1 MIRQKI
7 KVSFLLSFLLL
18 TTCLATRAQSN
29 RISKKITIEW
39 KEDLPY
45 LNEVR
50 NNDNEQLT
58 ILSTEEGSKL
68 VFQFPIGAFNGLK
81 YNLTNLAWESNLAG
95 NPDLYI
101 ENNGNIAIASKVKYG
116 VIEIPLEQKD
126 NFNTYRLSSFNLGIT
141 LFKTASVAN
150 NRSSSVD
157 NSVLR
162 SGDWYKFGIEKT
174 GVYKLSYEF
183 LKSLGLDVDNI
194 PTNSYSVFG
203 QNGGMLPKL
212 AGTERVDDLQ
222 EIPISVL
229 SSSTVLKPG
238 DYLIFYGE
246 GPHKWRFNDSQD
258 KFIHE
263 KHLYADYKT
272 YFITPNQGSGK
283 RVGNIN
289 SVAGTAEATYTNFN
303 DYVFVEEDLVNL
315 NQSGSDWLG
324 DEFNNFNNIK
334 SYTFELPNLIGSQP
348 SILDARLVA
357 RASSSSSFE
366 IGYNGNTITTLP
378 INGVDLDNYL
388 GTVASASTRSRSF
401 NTSGSQIKLD
411 VTYNQPNGQALG
423 WLDYLALNVTRE
435 LNLTESNMAFRV
447 IDSKDRALV
456 NYQIKNVNSATKIW
470 EVNDLFNIKNVNFD
484 VSGSTASFKAVGNRI
499 NEYVAFNDVRLEP
512 IAIGKINNQN
522 LHGLPKADMIIVTR
536 QALLQPANELAAF
549 HQEKDGL
556 ISHVVTIDQV
566 YNEFS
571 SGTNDITAIRDF
583 LKMFYDR
590 SDDYPKYVLLFGDGT
605 FNNKELGDYFVPT
618 FQSNETLATLYTYVA
633 DDFFVFLDDTEGD
646 DIDGTTNRL
655 DMAIGRIP
663 ADNLSKAN
671 IAVQKIKRYYDQSSF
686 GNWRKVGTYIADDE
700 DFNLHLRDAED
711 NSNQFIADNPSMN
724 IVKIYLDAYNQVAG
738 SGGGTYPDVNNA
750 INKQIFKGT
759 LFLNYIGHGGTNGL
773 AEEGVITLNDIASWN
788 NPNKLTLIISAT
800 CEFTRYDNMG
810 IYSAG
815 ERAFFKE
822 DGGAIALVTTV
833 RVVFASKNKRMNESF
848 MNAMT
853 EAARDK
859 TMTLGDIIKQAK
871 NNSATQDDGNR
882 KFTLIGDPA
891 LRLAFPDFKVQTT
904 KINEDDYVYVGNVLQ
919 TDTLK
924 ALTKVT
930 IEGET
935 RDVNGQVMTDF
946 NGFVYPTVYDKI
958 KTISTL
964 ANDENSSVANFDIQD
979 NIIYSGKVQAIN
991 GRFTY
996 TFVVPKD
1003 INYTIG
1009 EGKISYYAHNEFI
1022 DGCGN
1027 DTAMVGG
1034 GGQLDS
1040 NSIDNDPPRVE
1051 VFIDDETWISGDFT
1065 DENPD
1070 LLINLFDENGI
1081 NTVGSGIGHD
1091 IEAVIDNDNQN
1102 SINLN
1107 DFYESDLNS
1116 YQSGKILYPLAL
1128 IPPGTHDVKVKAWD
1142 VYNNSGEGF
1151 TEFVV
1156 ADNAELALEHV
1167 LNYPNPFTTS
1177 TNFIFEHNR
1186 KGDVL
1191 DVRIQVFTVSG
1202 RLVKTLQETATS
1214 ETRNVQI
1221 PWDGLDDYGDKIG
1234 KGVYIYKVS
1243 LKDSS
1248 GDKVEQYQKLV
1259 LLR

>member
-1 MIRQKI
+1 MRL
-7 KVSFLLSFLLL
+7 FLTFLFL
-18 TTCLATRAQSN
+18 TTCFSGYAQSN
-29 RISKKITIEW
+29 RITKKITIEW
-39 KEDLPY
+39 EDDLPY
-45 LNEVR
+45 LQQVQS
-50 NNDNEQLT
+50 NDNEQLT
-58 ILSTEEGSKL
+58 ILQLKDGAKL
-68 VFQFPIGAFNGLK
+68 VYQFPIGQFNGLK
-81 YNLTNLAWESNLAG
+81 YSLNHLIWEDNQAG
-95 NPDLYI
+95 SSDKFTSQ
-101 ENNGNIAIASKVKYG
+101 NGQVAIASKNKFG

-126 NFNTYRLSSFNLGIT
+126 NFNTYQLSSFDLNIT
-141 LFKTASVAN
+141 LYKTASTAG
-150 NRSSSVD
+150 NRRNSVD
-157 NSVLR
+157 HSVLR
-162 SGDWYKFGIEKT
+162 TGDWYKFGIEKT
-174 GVYKLSYEF
+174 GVYKLSYDF

-194 PTNSYSVFG
+194 PVNSYSVFG

-212 AGTERVDDLQ
+212 AGTERVDDLL
-222 EIPISVL
+222 EIPIRVVA
-229 SSSTVLKPG
+229 SSTVLRPG

-246 GPHKWRFNDSQD
+246 GPHRWIFNDGQD
-258 KFIHE
+258 KFNHE
-263 KHLYADYKT
+263 KHLYADAKT
-272 YFITPNQGSGK
+272 YFITPNQGNGK
-283 RVGNIN
+283 RVPNTN
-289 SVAGTAEATYTNFN
+289 SIPGSATATYTTFN
-303 DYVFVEEDLVNL
+303 DHVFVEDDLVNL

-324 DEFNNFNNIK
+324 DEFNNFNNSK
-334 SYTFELPNLIGSQP
+334 TYTFDLPNLVSTP
-348 SILDARLVA
+348 SAILDTRVVA
-357 RASSSSSFE
+357 RASSSSSFQFN
-366 IGYNGNTITTLP
+366 YNGTSLTSIGV
-378 INGVDLDNYL
+378 NGVDLDNYL
-388 GTVASASTRSRSF
+388 GAVATAGSRSKTF
-401 NTSGSQIKLD
+401 NASGDQIKLD
-411 VTYNQPNGQALG
+411 VAFNQPNGQALG
-423 WLDYLALNVTRE
+423 WLDYLALNVTRS
-435 LNLTESNMAFRV
+435 LTLTEDQMAFRV
-447 IDSKDRALV
+447 IDAKNHAIVS
-456 NYQIKNVNSATKIW
+456 YQMSNAANTQIW
-470 EVNDLFNIKNVNFD
+470 EVTDLFNINNINYEVN
-484 VSGSTASFKAVGNRI
+484 GSTASFKAAGNQI
-499 NEYVAFNDVRLEP
+499 SEYIAFKEVTMEP
-512 IAIGKINNQN
+512 IGFGKINNQD
-522 LHGLPKADMIIVTR
+522 LHGLTDADMIIITR
-536 QALLQPANELAAF
+536 QALLQPANELADF
-549 HQEKDGL
+549 HQQQEEL
-556 ISHVVTIDQV
+556 TSHVVTIDQV

-618 FQSNETLATLYTYVA
+618 FQNEETLSTLYTYVT
-633 DDFFVFLDDTEGD
+633 DDFFVFLDDNEGD
-646 DIDGTTNRL
+646 NIDGTANRL

-671 IAVQKIKRYYDQSSF
+671 IAVQKIKRYYDQASF
-686 GNWRKVGTYIADDE
+686 GNWRNVGTYVADDE
-700 DFNLHLRDAED
+700 DFNLHFRDAEE
-711 NSNQFIADNPSMN
+711 NSNQFIADNPKMN

-750 INKQIFKGT
+750 INKRIFKGT

-773 AEEGVITLNDIASWN
+773 AEEGVITLNDIANWN
-788 NPNKLTLIISAT
+788 NPDKLTLIISAT

-815 ERAFFKE
+815 ERSFFKD

-833 RVVFASKNKRMNESF
+833 RVVFASKNANMNESF
-848 MNAMT
+848 MQSMTNAS
-853 EAARDK
+853 RDK

-891 LRLAFPDFKVQTT
+891 LRIAFPDFKVQTT
-904 KINEDDYVYVGNVLQ
+904 QINEEDYVFINDVLQ

-924 ALTKVT
+924 ALSKVT
-930 IEGET
+930 IEGEV
-935 RDVNGQVMTDF
+935 RDQDDVVMSDF
-946 NGFVYPTVYDKI
+946 NGFVYPTVYDKMR
-958 KTISTL
+958 TISTL
-964 ANDENSSVANFDIQD
+964 ANDEKSNVAPFNIQD
-979 NIIYSGKVQAIN
+979 NIIYSGKVQAVN
-991 GRFTY
+991 GAFSY

-1009 EGKISYYAHNEFI
+1009 EGKISYYAHNDVI
-1022 DGCGN
+1022 DGSGV
-1027 DTAMVGG
+1027 DTVMVGG

-1040 NSIDNDPPRVE
+1040 NSIDNDAPVVE
-1051 VFIDDETWISGDFT
+1051 VFIDDDTWISGDFT

-1070 LLINLFDENGI
+1070 LLIRLFDENGI

-1091 IEAVIDNDNQN
+1091 IEAVLDNDNQN
-1102 SINLN
+1102 SIILN

-1116 YQSGKILYPLAL
+1116 YQSGQVLYPLEL
-1128 IPPGTHDVKVKAWD
+1128 IPAGTHDVSVKAWD
-1142 VYNNSGEGF
+1142 VYNNSGEGY

-1156 ADNAELALEHV
+1156 AETAELALEHV

-1202 RLVKTLQETATS
+1202 KLVKTLQETAMS

-1248 GDKVEQYQKLV
+1248 GEKVEQYQKLV